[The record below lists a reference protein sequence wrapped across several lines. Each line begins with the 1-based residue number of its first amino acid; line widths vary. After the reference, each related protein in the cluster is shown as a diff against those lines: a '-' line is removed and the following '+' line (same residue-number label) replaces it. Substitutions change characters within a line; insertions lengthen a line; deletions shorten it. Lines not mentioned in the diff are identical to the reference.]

1 MIQRLEVKG
10 LNNRLDATM
19 EFNRDLNVITGR
31 NGSGKTTLLKLI
43 WYLLS
48 GNLKQAI
55 SEIPFRHVL
64 IKTDLFSLSMDRVD
78 ADKDNMVCR
87 FVSVVSKDDPPQDF
101 AVPLRGVGNGT
112 IEGFDTPFEVVI
124 TSSLF
129 FPSFRRIEGGFARF
143 SGYTSTD
150 DVGRNQLQ
158 QPKKTPADEAAEML
172 QQAMLQLSAEVS
184 VYDHKFIAS
193 ISTHDIVELLTEK
206 FANVSEK
213 TNELY
218 AKLSK
223 EITQKISETK
233 LLDDTSPGLDAIQ
246 ERINQ
251 VNQEQHALLRPISV
265 LREQIGDIFQ
275 SKGIR
280 VTAEITLGEINDAI
294 ASDKLSAGEKQMLS
308 FLCYNTFSDNA
319 AIFIDEPE
327 LSLHVDWQRRLLP
340 TLLKQETGNQFFIA
354 THSPFIYSKYPDK
367 EILLGEDRGAN

>member
-143 SGYTSTD
+143 SRYTSTD

-294 ASDKLSAGEKQMLS
+294 ASEKLSAGEKQMLS
-308 FLCYNTFSDNA
+308 FLCYNIFSKHA
-319 AIFIDEPE
+319 VIFIDEPE

-340 TLLKQETGNQFFIA
+340 TLLEQKTGNQFFIA
-354 THSPFIYSKYPDK
+354 THSPFIYAKYPDK
-367 EILLGEDRGAN
+367 EILLAEDRGNS